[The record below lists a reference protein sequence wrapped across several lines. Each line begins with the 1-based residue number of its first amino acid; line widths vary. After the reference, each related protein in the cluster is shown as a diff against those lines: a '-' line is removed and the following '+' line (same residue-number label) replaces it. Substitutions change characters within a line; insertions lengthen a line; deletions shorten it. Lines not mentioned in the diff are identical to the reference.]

1 MCRCSIALDTKTS
14 NNSTTNPSS
23 NLTPTTSPSNRSTD
37 APVASITGLNNHKSS
52 TNSTSIN
59 LNVTASITAGADD
72 NLSVTSSENIDDW
85 NEDIEMAKTKIKNQI
100 KRKLQEIEVLRKK
113 LRTLEDV

>member
-1 MCRCSIALDTKTS
+1 MSRCSIALDANTS
-14 NNSTTNPSS
+14 NNFTTNSSS
-23 NLTPTTSPSNRSTD
+23 NLTPTTSSSNRSAD

-52 TNSTSIN
+52 TNLTNIN
-59 LNVTASITAGADD
+59 LNVTASTTASAGD

-100 KRKLQEIEVLRKK
+100 KRKLQEIEVLRK
-113 LRTLEDV
+113 E